1 MTIEP
6 RRINRIEQFIR
17 VIRDIIRNTAFR
29 ILTRIITDPP
39 LRSRGVR
46 LSGQRCAAEKAAS

>member
-17 VIRDIIRNTAFR
+17 VIRDIIRITAFR
-29 ILTRIITDPP
+29 TLTRIITDPP
-39 LRSRGVR
+39 LRSRGVS
-46 LSGQRCAAEKAAS
+46 LSGRRCAAIQVGI